1 MNPESLAVILL
12 VTDVLEAYQIDYVIG
27 GSMASIVYGTARAT
41 MDVDI
46 VAEVNLGHVSGLV
59 AAWEG
64 QFYLDEGAIR
74 QAIERRS
81 SFSLIHL
88 ATMFKVDIFLSQ
100 PRAFDKQQLS
110 RRVPGRIM
118 PNMDKTVW
126 LLTAEDIIL
135 AKLDWFRLGGEVS
148 ERQWRDILGILKTQ
162 QGHLDIPYLLDWSQH
177 LQLSDLFN
185 KALRALEGE

>member
-1 MNPESLAVILL
+1 MNPEALTVTLL
-12 VTDVLEAYQIDYVIG
+12 VTEILDAYHILYVIG
-27 GSMASIVYGTARAT
+27 GSMASIVYGTSRAT

-46 VAEVNLGHVSGLV
+46 VAEVNLTHVSGLV

-64 QFYLDEGAIR
+64 QFYVDELAVQ

-88 ATMFKVDIFLSQ
+88 ETMFKIDIFVPQ
-100 PRAFDKQQLS
+100 ARAFDKQQLS
-110 RRVPGRIM
+110 RRVPGRVM
-118 PNMDKTVW
+118 NKTLW
-126 LLTAEDIIL
+126 FLTAEDIIL

-162 QGHLDIPYLLDWSQH
+162 QGRLDIPYLLKWAQQ
-177 LQLSDLFN
+177 LELSDLFDSAM
-185 KALRALEGE
+185 KVLDAG